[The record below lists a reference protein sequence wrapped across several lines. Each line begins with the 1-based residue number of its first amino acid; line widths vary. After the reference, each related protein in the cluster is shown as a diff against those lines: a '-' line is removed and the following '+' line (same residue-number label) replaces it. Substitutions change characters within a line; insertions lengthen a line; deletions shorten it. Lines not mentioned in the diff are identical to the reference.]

1 MDSLKNNLLNIHGFE
16 QLSRKMLEKEINDLG
31 KNLLKSLNADSFI
44 KHRDFLSAFMVYK
57 FPYDVIGD
65 LNSDLD
71 KEVYQASCKLM
82 ENEDYESKEL
92 VKLIVKFN
100 FSFKKWRGEDE
111 KTLKQ
116 QLFNEYHQ
124 LGIDI
129 MNTEDEDRKTVFKL
143 TRDRI
148 LDCSHK
154 IGGKEFI
161 EQIFSYK
168 PVVMNVD
175 ELVKQYDKAYYDNL
189 SEEFN
194 NNKFEK
200 IEGLFTFIKNTCKQF
215 NREEEHSNI
224 DNYLDID
231 FIIHRI
237 KNKSYSNEEYR
248 NLFDYMFQIIKNIQ
262 SSSKDEILESFIKEM
277 HNEDVYVPKVLMQ
290 MVELIKSTIQDLEN
304 LKNEFI
310 EKNK

>member
-1 MDSLKNNLLNIHGFE
+1 MDSLKNNLLNIHEFE
-16 QLSRKMLEKEINDLG
+16 QLSRKMLEKEINALG
-31 KNLLKSLNADSFI
+31 KNLLKSLKADSFI

-92 VKLIVKFN
+92 VKLIVKYN
-100 FSFKKWRGEDE
+100 FCFKKWRGEDE

-224 DNYLDID
+224 DNCLDID

-277 HNEDVYVPKVLMQ
+277 HNEDVYVPKILMQ